1 MNQRIE
7 SAAAGLTIWG
17 SIATL
22 FADAVKWLSANSATV
37 TSITLIIGLL
47 VQCWA
52 SRRNNN
58 RAEENNRRAEE
69 EHRLKMRI
77 LLGEI
82 PDRRSETRNES

>member
-17 SIATL
+17 S
-22 FADAVKWLSANSATV
+22 FAALSAKALDWLSANSAAV
-37 TSITLIIGLL
+37 TSITLIVGLL

-58 RAEENNRRAEE
+58 RSEE

-77 LLGEI
+77 MLGEL
-82 PDRRSETRNES
+82 PDRRSEPRND